1 MMLKYS
7 TYCVFTVAHGNSN
20 AQAHA
25 MLRMNCD
32 LSAELRRD
40 LIAAIRLHQ
49 GCQIVSHARI
59 NVAASSCRK

>member
-40 LIAAIRLHQ
+40 LIAAIRLQ
-49 GCQIVSHARI
+49 G
-59 NVAASSCRK
+59 